1 MPVRPRPW
9 NLLEQAAAMWG
20 SKVSAV
26 TGPAAR
32 VVMLCFLVMPTI
44 VRALDHDNLDP
55 NRPIAI
61 EDAYVVPK
69 GEIGVEGGLLFSDR
83 KRGES
88 RLVFQPQLIIGAF
101 NNTQLELSSD
111 VSTDPRSVVGDDKS
125 GNLTVGALYNFNTET
140 ITLPAFAVRMQ
151 LGFPAGVHARGVDTA
166 LTGVMTR
173 SYGRWRTHLNIGYT
187 VLGSPQGLERSGA
200 YRVVAAIS
208 YPLGYPMSFRN
219 TVIANVFTRQSDL
232 VGQRNPTG
240 IGLGLRHQ
248 VSSRVV
254 FDAGVGT
261 EFIGPSDRSIFFSTI
276 GLSVGF

>member
-1 MPVRPRPW
+1 
-9 NLLEQAAAMWG
+9 MWG
-20 SKVSAV
+20 SKVRAV
-26 TGPAAR
+26 TGPAAK

-151 LGFPAGVHARGVDTA
+151 LGFPTGVHARGVDTA

>member
-1 MPVRPRPW
+1 MKS
-9 NLLEQAAAMWG
+9 NT
-20 SKVSAV
+20 S
-26 TGPAAR
+26 R
-32 VVMLCFLVMPTI
+32 VVILFLLIVPT
-44 VRALDHDNLDP
+44 VVWALDHDNLDP

-83 KRGES
+83 KRGDS
-88 RLVFQPQLIIGAF
+88 RLVFQPQLIIGAL

-140 ITLPAFAVRMQ
+140 LSLPAFAARVQ
-151 LGFPAGVHARGVDTA
+151 LGFPTGVNAKGVDTA
-166 LTGVMTR
+166 VTGVMTR
-173 SYGRWRTHLNIGYT
+173 SFGQWRTHLNVGYT
-187 VLGSPQGLERSGA
+187 VLGSPQGQERTGT
-200 YRVVAAIS
+200 YRVVAAVS
-208 YPLGYPMSFRN
+208 YPLGYPTSFRD
-219 TVIANVFTRQSDL
+219 TIIANVFTRQSDL

-240 IGLGLRHQ
+240 VGIGLRHQ

-254 FDAGVGT
+254 AD
-261 EFIGPSDRSIFFSTI
+261 IGIGSELFGPADRSVFFSTI

>member
-1 MPVRPRPW
+1 MTRTTARIAI
-9 NLLEQAAAMWG
+9 LLLLM
-20 SKVSAV
+20 VP
-26 TGPAAR
+26 T
-32 VVMLCFLVMPTI
+32 VVW
-44 VRALDHDNLDP
+44 ALDHDNLDP

-111 VSTDPRSVVGDDKS
+111 VSTDPRSVLGDDKS

-140 ITLPAFAVRMQ
+140 LSLPAFAARVQ
-151 LGFPAGVHARGVDTA
+151 VGFPTGVNAKGVDTA

-187 VLGSPQGLERSGA
+187 FLGSPQGQERSGT
-200 YRVVAAIS
+200 YRVVAAVS
-208 YPLGYPMSFRN
+208 YPLGYPMSFRD
-219 TVIANVFTRQSDL
+219 TIIANIFTRQSDL

-240 IGLGLRHQ
+240 VGIGLRHQ

-254 FDAGVGT
+254 FDAGLGT
-261 EFIGPSDRSIFFSTI
+261 ELIGPSDRSVFFSTI

>member
-1 MPVRPRPW
+1 MTR
-9 NLLEQAAAMWG
+9 N
-20 SKVSAV
+20 
-26 TGPAAR
+26 AAR
-32 VVMLCFLVMPTI
+32 IAILLWLVVPT
-44 VRALDHDNLDP
+44 VAWALDHDNLDP

-69 GEIGVEGGLLFSDR
+69 GEIGVEGGVLFNDR
-83 KRGES
+83 KQGDS

-101 NNTQLELSSD
+101 DNTQLELSSD

-140 ITLPAFAVRMQ
+140 VNLPAFAVRTQ
-151 LGFPAGVHARGVDTA
+151 LGFPTGVNAKGVDTA

-187 VLGSPQGLERSGA
+187 FLGSPQGQERSGT
-200 YRVVAAIS
+200 YRVVAAVS
-208 YPLGYPMSFRN
+208 YPLGYPMSFRD
-219 TVIANVFTRQSDL
+219 TIIANVFTRQSDL

-240 IGLGLRHQ
+240 MGIGLRHQ

-254 FDAGVGT
+254 FDAGLGT
-261 EFIGPSDRSIFFSTI
+261 EFIGPSDRSVFFSTI

>member
-1 MPVRPRPW
+1 MTRTTVRIAI
-9 NLLEQAAAMWG
+9 LLLLM
-20 SKVSAV
+20 VP
-26 TGPAAR
+26 T
-32 VVMLCFLVMPTI
+32 LVW
-44 VRALDHDNLDP
+44 ALDHDNLDP

-69 GEIGVEGGLLFSDR
+69 GEIGIEGGILFSDR
-83 KRGES
+83 KRGDS

-140 ITLPAFAVRMQ
+140 VNLPAFAARVQ
-151 LGFPAGVHARGVDTA
+151 LGFPTGVNAKGVDTA
-166 LTGVMTR
+166 VTGVMTR

-187 VLGSPQGLERSGA
+187 FLGSPQGQERSGA
-200 YRVVAAIS
+200 YRVVAAVS
-208 YPLGYPMSFRN
+208 YPLGYPMSFRD
-219 TVIANVFTRQSDL
+219 TIIANVFTRQSDL

-240 IGLGLRHQ
+240 VGIGLRHQ

-254 FDAGVGT
+254 FDAGLGT
-261 EFIGPSDRSIFFSTI
+261 ELIGPSDRSVFFSTI